1 MQSNSEQIVSATV
14 VPPKPRDDAMIA
26 PFATLAF
33 LTVLWLSAFLFADMF
48 GRSGS
53 RILAAL
59 RGEMPSLAQ
68 VVTVRAWP
76 TRSAT
81 YCRPLRARPQLRA
94 AA

>member
-1 MQSNSEQIVSATV
+1 MSVTV
-14 VPPKPRDDAMIA
+14 EPPKQGTIAMIA

-33 LTVLWLSAFLFADMF
+33 LAVLWIFTFAVVETF

-59 RGEMPSLAQ
+59 RGEIPDSARA
-68 VVTVRAWP
+68 VTVRVRP
-76 TRSAT
+76 TRAAT
-81 YCRPLRARPQLRA
+81 PRRPLRAQPQLRA